1 MTSTGRV
8 LFLLHEPGYFRLYG
22 STIVELSR
30 RGWEVLLAFDKPDRR
45 GDAPLVPEGAP
56 AGVRFVGA
64 TPAAT
69 KEGLL
74 AALRPGIDYVRYLEP
89 RFTGATFLRER
100 AAKRL
105 PPVLH
110 WLQRIS
116 RAPRWVVGA
125 AIQCVRALERAVPV
139 ERNMR
144 DFLRQQAPDVVFVSP
159 LVTLGPSGGTQ
170 TEAVKAARALGI
182 PTVVGAAS
190 WDNLTS
196 KGLVRLVPDVLS
208 VWNDAQR
215 AEAVELHR
223 IPQAR
228 VQVTGAQS
236 LDHWFEPRLP
246 QAAEM
251 LRSKLGLTPG
261 HAVILYVGSSKNMV
275 PGDREP
281 RFVQRWLAALRHS
294 AEPVLRDAT
303 VIVRPHPGHL
313 KPWTGEALESLREQG
328 VTVWPL
334 SYTGM
339 PLSDAEIDEFHD
351 TLLASDAVVGVN
363 TTAMIEAAIVGRAV
377 LTVCDPVFT
386 QSQHETL
393 HFQYLVDH
401 AEGCAQVARTLD
413 EHVAQL
419 ARVLTHPGER
429 RQALAAFVRTFVRP
443 HGLDQPSTG
452 RLCDVIESVRGGG
465 VRGTLR
471 IEEKSMMHTEVGR

>member
-1 MTSTGRV
+1 MAAAGRV

-45 GDAPLVPEGAP
+45 GEAPLVPPRAH

-64 TPAAT
+64 TPPAARD
-69 KEGLL
+69 GVL

-89 RFTGATFLRER
+89 RFAGAEFLRQR

-105 PPVLH
+105 PPVLR
-110 WLQRIS
+110 WLQRLS

-125 AIQCVRALERAVPV
+125 AIRCVRALERAVAV
-139 ERNMR
+139 ERGMR
-144 DFLRQQAPDVVFVSP
+144 DFIQQQAPDVVFVSP
-159 LVTLGPSGGTQ
+159 LVTLGPSGATQ
-170 TEAVKAARALGI
+170 TEAVKAAHALGI

-196 KGLVRLVPDVLS
+196 KGLVRVVPDVLS
-208 VWNDAQR
+208 VWNEAQR
-215 AEAVELHR
+215 AEAVSLHR
-223 IPQAR
+223 IPPAR
-228 VQVTGAQS
+228 VHVTGAQS
-236 LDHWFEPRLP
+236 LDHWFEPRSSD
-246 QAAEM
+246 AVEA
-251 LRSKLGLTPG
+251 LRSRLGLTPG
-261 HAVILYVGSSKNMV
+261 RSVILYVGSSKNMA

-281 RFVQRWLAALRHS
+281 RFVERWLVALRGS
-294 AEPVLRDAT
+294 AVPALRDAI

-313 KPWTGEALESLREQG
+313 KPWSGDSLESLQRQG

-351 TLLASDAVVGVN
+351 TLLACDAVVGVN
-363 TTAMIEAAIVGRAV
+363 TTAMIEAAIVGRPV
-377 LTVCDPVFT
+377 LTVCDPAFT
-386 QSQHETL
+386 QSQQETL

-419 ARVLTHPGER
+419 ERALLHPGDR
-429 RQALAAFVRTFVRP
+429 REALAAFVAAFVRP
-443 HGLDQPSTG
+443 FGLDQPSTD
-452 RLCDVIESVRGGG
+452 RLCDVIESVHGAGPQRA
-465 VRGTLR
+465 LR
-471 IEEKSMMHTEVGR
+471 IDEKAMMHPGGSR